1 MLLLQHKVE
10 AERKKERKIREEERE
25 KERKKDAREEKRR
38 EERKLKWV
46 DDVKI
51 VFELTLE
58 CENVQNY

>member
-10 AERKKERKIREEERE
+10 AEGKRKKERA
-25 KERKKDAREEKRR
+25 RKKGRKKEKV